1 MLINLSILINS
12 INFKCTHNKTNW
24 TGKIN
29 DFKNYGSHYEMR
41 IESRSGI
48 TVLFGKTSM
57 GSFACMPDFSAGCH
71 LAELDNEFYS
81 KQKLFNVINPVDAI
95 TVARALSF
103 ATKQFVGSNPLQG
116 GFKNH
121 V

>member
-1 MLINLSILINS
+1 MNNYFL
-12 INFKCTHNKTNW
+12 CQYENKKDKQTW
-24 TGKIN
+24 SGQITSLY
-29 DFKNYGSHYEMR
+29 NYGSHYEMR